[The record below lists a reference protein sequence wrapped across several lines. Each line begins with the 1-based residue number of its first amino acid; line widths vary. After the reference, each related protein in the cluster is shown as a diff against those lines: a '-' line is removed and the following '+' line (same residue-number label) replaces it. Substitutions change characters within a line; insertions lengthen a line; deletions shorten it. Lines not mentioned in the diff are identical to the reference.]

1 MRSFRSWRSDPG
13 PALFALTVRG
23 PEVAG
28 LRSTGEGCA
37 DPAPVGVNRAGS
49 NIRIGWAAAARG
61 VPWRWNSST
70 RAAMR
75 QDSEMTQIE
84 GIPAGLNPADMGE
97 REFRELADNAPVMI
111 WRSRPDKLC
120 DWFNRPWQAFAGK
133 SQAQLFGYGWA
144 EDVHPDDFER
154 CVSIYQTAFDAREP
168 FTMPYRLKRHD
179 GVYRWLLDNGA
190 PYYRNGAFAGY
201 FGSCIDIT
209 EQRDLEEHQRV
220 LLAEL
225 NHRVK
230 NNLQLIIAFLQ
241 LSRNQASGEEAKA
254 LLQAAISRVHGIG
267 AVQEELHRSSSGTV
281 DLGDYLPNLVRAI
294 LNAESGGTAML
305 TAQTQS
311 VPVSFQL
318 ASTLGLIVN
327 ELVISA
333 ARQGHVGEVGL
344 RVRRVGEAS
353 AEVSLSDAGC
363 GFGEA
368 LAEEGNPG
376 QGLMEALAQ
385 RCGARL
391 AREGG
396 DGSRVALTFAI
407 A

>member
-1 MRSFRSWRSDPG
+1 
-13 PALFALTVRG
+13 
-23 PEVAG
+23 
-28 LRSTGEGCA
+28 
-37 DPAPVGVNRAGS
+37 
-49 NIRIGWAAAARG
+49 
-61 VPWRWNSST
+61 
-70 RAAMR
+70 
-75 QDSEMTQIE
+75 MTQIE
-84 GIPAGLNPADMGE
+84 GVPAGLNPADMGE
-97 REFRELADNAPVMI
+97 LEFRELADNAPVMI

-120 DWFNRPWQAFAGK
+120 DWFNRPWQDFAGK
-133 SQAQLFGYGWA
+133 TQEQLFGYGWA
-144 EDVHPDDFER
+144 EDVHPDDFDR

-241 LSRNQASGEEAKA
+241 LSRNQAQGDEAKA
-254 LLQAAISRVHGIG
+254 LLQGAISRVHGIG

-281 DLGDYLPNLVRAI
+281 DLGDYLPNLTRAI
-294 LNAESGGTAML
+294 LSAESGGTAML
-305 TAQTQS
+305 TAQTQAVS
-311 VPVSFQL
+311 VSFQL
-318 ASTLGLIVN
+318 ASNLGLIVN
-327 ELVISA
+327 ELVIA
-333 ARQGHVGEVGL
+333 AIRLGNPDEIGL
-344 RVRRVGEAS
+344 RVRRVGEAN
-353 AEVSLSDAGC
+353 AEVSLSDVGGGFRESLAGQ
-363 GFGEA
+363 
-368 LAEEGNPG
+368 GNPG

-391 AREGG
+391 TRESG
-396 DGSRVALTFAI
+396 DGSRVSLTFPI